1 MKSREDDHFSYID
14 RFLLHGAA
22 QAQNHY
28 ILHEFTFYTH
38 TLLIYEYLIIL
49 KSREDDHLS
58 YSDRFLLHG
67 AAQAQNRYDT
77 LLWTFSMSRF
87 HFSFLQHTPLIYS
100 LSNRAH
106 VNTLFNRTRGTY
118 HIFNFLLANR
128 VGLHLFGGPRNPC
141 SSGRASSFLRDS
153 LANTRRKVTKIRIV
167 LENSC

>member
-1 MKSREDDHFSYID
+1 MKLLEVYTQKLLIYEYLIILKRREDDHFSYRD

-28 ILHEFTFYTH
+28 
-38 TLLIYEYLIIL
+38 
-49 KSREDDHLS
+49 
-58 YSDRFLLHG
+58 
-67 AAQAQNRYDT
+67 DT

-87 HFSFLQHTPLIYS
+87 YFSFLQHTPLIYS

-128 VGLHLFGGPRNPC
+128 VGLHLFGGPRNPYTC
-141 SSGRASSFLRDS
+141 SSGRASSFLGDS
-153 LANTRRKVTKIRIV
+153 LWPVREEK
-167 LENSC
+167 